1 MLSVFLSYS
10 HEDEQLRNQLE
21 QQLTI
26 LKRQNIIDIWH
37 DRRITAGEHIDHTIS
52 ANLEAAKIILLLVSP
67 AFLASNYCYEREMQR
82 AMQRHAAGEAVVIS
96 VILRPCEW
104 QETELAKLLVT
115 PTDGKPITQ
124 WPDLDVAFLD
134 VAKAIRASAKKLT
147 SASQPQPALVAAPLE
162 VKAMPQPT
170 ASAPRSSNL
179 RLAQTFTE
187 RDKDRFKVETFD
199 FMARFFEGS
208 LQELEARN
216 PGIEGTF
223 RRIDANRFNAVIYR
237 DGKAIAR
244 CTVFMGGGH
253 FASGIAYSATET
265 DASNSYN
272 ENLSVEADDQRL
284 YLKALG
290 MAFRGSASVNL
301 SQEGAAE
308 YYWAMLIEPLQR
320 R

>member
-26 LKRQNIIDIWH
+26 LKRQKIIDIWH
-37 DRRITAGEHIDHTIS
+37 DRRITAGENIDNTIS
-52 ANLEAAKIILLLVSP
+52 ANLEAAHIILLLASP
-67 AFLASNYCYEREMQR
+67 AFLASSYCYDREMQR
-82 AMQRHAAGEAVVIS
+82 AMQRHTSGDAVVIS

-134 VAKAIRASAKKLT
+134 VAKAIRAAAKKLT
-147 SASQPQPALVAAPLE
+147 GASRPGPAAFLAPLE
-162 VKAMPQPT
+162 VQAVPQST

-187 RDKDRFKVETFD
+187 RERDRFKVETFD

-208 LQELEARN
+208 LQELEMRN
-216 PGIEGTF
+216 PGIEGAF
-223 RRIDANRFNAVIYR
+223 RRIDANRFSAVIYR
-237 DGKAIAR
+237 DGSAVAR
-244 CTVFMGGGH
+244 CTVFMGSGH
-253 FASGIAYSATET
+253 FASGIAYSANET
-265 DASNSYN
+265 DASNSFN
-272 ENLSVEADDQRL
+272 ENLSIEADNQRL
-284 YLKALG
+284 YLKAMG
-290 MAFRGSASVNL
+290 MTLRSNADPKL

-308 YYWAMLIEPLQR
+308 LYWAMLIEPLQR
-320 R
+320 P